1 MILKM
6 FFKVILKAA
15 HGFKLSPSS
24 PVSNSVH
31 TRRAIWPRK
40 KSTQPFG
47 KWPPADPTL
56 KPLHQSQ
63 VVLEDAVDYLDL

>member
-6 FFKVILKAA
+6 FLQVILKAA
-15 HGFKLSPSS
+15 RGFKRSPSS
-24 PVSNSVH
+24 PVSNSVP

-56 KPLHQSQ
+56 KPIHHLH
-63 VVLEDAVDYLDL
+63 VVLEDAVDYLDF